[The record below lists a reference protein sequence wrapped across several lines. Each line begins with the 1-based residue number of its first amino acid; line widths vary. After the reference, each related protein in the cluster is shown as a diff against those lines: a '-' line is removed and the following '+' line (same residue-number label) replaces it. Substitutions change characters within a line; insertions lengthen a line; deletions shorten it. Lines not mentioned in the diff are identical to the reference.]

1 MTPSI
6 DAILFRL
13 STLLVALLSICLL
26 TTTAGTNICVFLLL
40 LLTPWAWKNHQW
52 SEHEYEFVKP
62 LFAIIILFCLFDLV
76 RNIIAGYSF
85 SDSFNATRHVRKFF
99 FIILLWPIFAIP
111 KISRSCLISLG
122 ASVLTLSIA
131 NLIWT
136 LYLNHDEY
144 MLYSMPNMHGQII
157 VGMILLTLHAIFYKR
172 MNLFFLTLT
181 VSILFCSLFYASTRR
196 TGYIILFCGFIFLCF
211 LIFYDNKELKY
222 RRELIFLGLLILFT
236 IIFFVSFSSKFQ
248 VRMTAMINEY
258 YQFINLNAEDRSQIA
273 TSTGLRLQYFLSS
286 LMIIRENLFFGVGSL
301 EFKSLFWEVNK
312 KLGAL
317 NPVNYAPN
325 PHNEYLYI
333 LATKGLIGLGL
344 YLGIFY
350 QGCRVAMSRND
361 LLQKHGFWIF
371 VLLFLF
377 SILFN
382 SMSIDMIEG
391 HFMMLVFLCFLA
403 PKSVWY
409 TSE

>member
-1 MTPSI
+1 
-6 DAILFRL
+6 
-13 STLLVALLSICLL
+13 
-26 TTTAGTNICVFLLL
+26 
-40 LLTPWAWKNHQW
+40 
-52 SEHEYEFVKP
+52 
-62 LFAIIILFCLFDLV
+62 
-76 RNIIAGYSF
+76 
-85 SDSFNATRHVRKFF
+85 
-99 FIILLWPIFAIP
+99 
-111 KISRSCLISLG
+111 
-122 ASVLTLSIA
+122 
-131 NLIWT
+131 
-136 LYLNHDEY
+136 
-144 MLYSMPNMHGQII
+144 
-157 VGMILLTLHAIFYKR
+157 
-172 MNLFFLTLT
+172 
-181 VSILFCSLFYASTRR
+181 
-196 TGYIILFCGFIFLCF
+196 
-211 LIFYDNKELKY
+211 
-222 RRELIFLGLLILFT
+222 
-236 IIFFVSFSSKFQ
+236 
-248 VRMTAMINEY
+248 MTAMINEY

-371 VLLFLF
+371 VFLFLF